1 MDSCVRWRRRLLCLL
16 VRAGSL
22 LACVRIDA
30 RVLLKL
36 ERLLGVEDPAREK
49 TAQQQRY
56 REQHPE
62 RRSNIDATTATVL
75 ELALAT
81 RLLEVET

>member
-1 MDSCVRWRRRLLCLL
+1 LL
-16 VRAGSL
+16 V
-22 LACVRIDA
+22 
-30 RVLLKL
+30 KL

-56 REQHPE
+56 REQHAE
-62 RRSNIDATTATVL
+62 KRSNIDATTVLTL

>member
-1 MDSCVRWRRRLLCLL
+1 MDPRVRWRRRLLCLL
-16 VRAGSL
+16 VRAGL
-22 LACVRIDA
+22 FLTCLRIGA
-30 RVLLKL
+30 RLLLKL

-62 RRSNIDATTATVL
+62 KRSNIDATTVTTL